1 MNNKINFILENPID
15 VMLLVIFAYPIIKG
29 FLFKFSSKSLKN
41 DIEDAGGYVSFII
54 GSILGA
60 YITKSIFIENNK
72 GIYKTIYD
80 CIPKNIIYLIEGKPI
95 IIYVVC
101 MPIVIFVIYKIID
114 IIILC
119 VNRITFYPLLDGLER
134 LLKEKNNFIK
144 RVIGAICQIPKSI
157 CFILLATFFL
167 NVFSMLGINQ
177 EYSRKLE
184 KSDVYAFVSREFI
197 SPITNSNLAKELPKI
212 INNSF
217 KIVVKNDSQ
226 DSNEN
231 NGIGSKT
238 IVYYNGITL
247 NEGLRSNNEIN
258 VFARNLVKNKISQK
272 SKARVIYD
280 WIGKNIE
287 YDYKKADSILDN
299 NFAMKSGA
307 INTFYTRKGIC
318 FDYACLY
325 AAMAKANGLKVRVIT
340 GEGFNGSNWISH
352 AWNQVYIEDE
362 KRWIN
367 VDATFYKGGNYFDSS
382 IFNLDHRQAKIAG

>member
-1 MNNKINFILENPID
+1 MNNAINFISENPID
-15 VMLLVIFAYPIIKG
+15 IMLLVIFAYPIIKG
-29 FLFKFSSKSLKN
+29 FLFKFSSKNLKN
-41 DIEDAGGYVSFII
+41 DIEDAGSYVSFII

-60 YITKSIFIENNK
+60 YMTKSIFIENNK

-95 IIYVVC
+95 VIYVVC
-101 MPIVIFVIYKIID
+101 MPIVIFIIYKIID
-114 IIILC
+114 IIIAC
-119 VNRITFYPLLDGLER
+119 INRITFYPLLDGLER
-134 LLKEKNNFIK
+134 LLREKSNFIK
-144 RVIGAICQIPKSI
+144 RIIGAICQTPKSI

-177 EYSRKLE
+177 DYSRKLE

-197 SPITNSNLAKELPKI
+197 SPITNSNIAKELPKI

-226 DSNEN
+226 ESTET

-258 VFARNLVKNKISQK
+258 AFAKNLVKDKNSQK
-272 SKARVIYD
+272 SKAKTIYD
-280 WIGKNIE
+280 WIGKNID

-325 AAMAKANGLKVRVIT
+325 AAMGKANGLKVRVIT

-352 AWNQVYIEDE
+352 AWNQVYVEDE

-367 VDATFYKGGNYFDSS
+367 VDTTFYKGGNYFDSS